1 MPNLRADAGPSEFE
15 STLAVS
21 ALEASASRHALKPN
35 GSIQPTEANLVDGA
49 RLYRDK
55 CADCHGRPDNP
66 DSDYGRSFYPRAPQF
81 VKVPPRMTDHEK
93 FYIIKHGVRWTA
105 MPAWG
110 NITADSEIAEVVTF
124 LNHIGNRAVYST
136 GTAQA
141 GWLKRSRDLLSS
153 LAQKGGTGS
162 AGVCRSMNYLA
173 GSYRLPGFVS
183 TASRDKAFRVGVARC
198 AGHPCVVHKVPQS
211 PHRK

>member
-1 MPNLRADAGPSEFE
+1 MRGFLLGIVAALLVMPLAGWLDRRLGYANLRADAGPSEFE

-66 DSDYGRSFYPRAPQF
+66 DSDYGRSFYPHAPQF

-110 NITADSEIAEVVTF
+110 NIMADSEIAEVVTF
-124 LNHIGNRAVYST
+124 LNHIGNLPPSIQQELHR
-136 GTAQA
+136 Q
-141 GWLKRSRDLLSS
+141 
-153 LAQKGGTGS
+153 GG
-162 AGVCRSMNYLA
+162 
-173 GSYRLPGFVS
+173 
-183 TASRDKAFRVGVARC
+183 
-198 AGHPCVVHKVPQS
+198 
-211 PHRK
+211 